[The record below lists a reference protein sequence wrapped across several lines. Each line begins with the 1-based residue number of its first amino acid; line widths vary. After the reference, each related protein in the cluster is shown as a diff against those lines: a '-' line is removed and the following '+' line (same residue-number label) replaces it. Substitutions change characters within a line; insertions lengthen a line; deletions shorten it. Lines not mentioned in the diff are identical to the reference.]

1 MKMNN
6 SLKSSG
12 FSLIEVLVSLVILS
26 ISLLA
31 LAGLMTMTTK
41 NNSFG
46 GHVTEAA
53 TFAQDRLELIRAT
66 PYVNVVSG
74 NDQITGA
81 TTGIVYSRNWNVV
94 ANAANTLKTI
104 TITINWNDQ
113 INHSIQLLSAV
124 KDNS

>member
-1 MKMNN
+1 MKNT
-6 SLKSSG
+6 LKPCG

-31 LAGLMTMTTK
+31 LAGLMTTTTK

-46 GHVTEAA
+46 SHVTEAA
-53 TFAQDRLELIRAT
+53 TFVQDRLELIRAT

-81 TTGIVYSRNWNVV
+81 TGIVYSRNWNV
-94 ANAANTLKTI
+94 ATNAANTLKSVTI
-104 TITINWNDQ
+104 TITWTDQ
-113 INHSIQLLSAV
+113 TNHSIQLLSAV

>member
-1 MKMNN
+1 MNN